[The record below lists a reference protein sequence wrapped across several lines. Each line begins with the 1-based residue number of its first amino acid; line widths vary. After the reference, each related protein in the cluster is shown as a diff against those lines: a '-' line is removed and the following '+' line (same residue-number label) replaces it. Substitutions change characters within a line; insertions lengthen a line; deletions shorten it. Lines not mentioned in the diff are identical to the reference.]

1 MEDASVRRFF
11 AIFTVVAVWGLS
23 DAIGAD
29 KPEDTPAATTRK
41 LLETKIS
48 VDFKDARLEDV
59 TQDIADKIK
68 DAASVKEFKTK
79 IDTVS
84 GATNNMKITY
94 TGKDQTLTEILEGI
108 GKKFDLGYVV
118 VSGKYKAFP
127 SQKLDGFLMFTKGAE
142 RGYPGK

>member
-1 MEDASVRRFF
+1 MRRFF
-11 AIFTVVAVWGLS
+11 AIVTVVAVWGMS

-29 KPEDTPAATTRK
+29 KPEDTPAAAATRK

-48 VDFKDARLEDV
+48 VDFKDTRLEDV

-68 DAASVKEFKTK
+68 DVASVKEFKTK
-79 IDTVS
+79 IDTQS

-94 TGKDQTLTEILEGI
+94 SGKDQTVAEILEGI

-142 RGYPGK
+142 RGYPAK